1 MPTYDYKCSFCA
13 NVFEIFHG
21 INETPGI
28 NCPECGNKAKKHISL
43 NTGLIFKGSGFYIT
57 DYKKSSN
64 PENSNAKSEQ
74 KEESSKPKQETK
86 SEKKEA
92 KADSQRSA
100 PSDK

>member
-21 INETPGI
+21 INEAPGI

-64 PENSNAKSEQ
+64 PENSTTK
-74 KEESSKPKQETK
+74 KETK
-86 SEKKEA
+86 SEDSKPKTETKSDKKEF
-92 KADSQRSA
+92 KSEV
-100 PSDK
+100 